1 MESSVVEKDQPVEI
15 KPKMLLTGTVTKLGL
30 AGALIEIGA
39 SQPAVLHISQINSN
53 SEEPVKRVEDVLH
66 VGQEVNVYVRRVKN
80 DHIELTMF
88 KPLDLEW
95 REIKKGMAVH
105 GKVTRLEKFGAF
117 VEIGAERPGLVHIS
131 EMAHGYV
138 RTPSDIVKE
147 GDEVE
152 AEVLDIN
159 RRKKQ
164 IKLSMKA
171 LQPEPQPAEE
181 PVKVSASSQPAQEH
195 TTKEKLHRRK
205 KAPRK
210 SNTSMNNVIFDFE
223 LDEPQQMET
232 EPTVMEI
239 ALRQAMEKAKSRKAQ
254 QEKGRKGKNVSQ
266 EQEDILSRTLEQKA
280 KAS

>member
-15 KPKMLLTGTVTKLGL
+15 KPKMLLTGTVAKLGL

-39 SQPAVLHISQINSN
+39 SQPAVLHISQIDSN

-66 VGQEVNVYVRRVKN
+66 VGQEVTVYVRRVKN

-138 RTPSDIVKE
+138 RTPADIVKE

-152 AEVLDIN
+152 AEVLDVN

-171 LQPEPQPAEE
+171 LQPEPQPVEE
-181 PVKVSASSQPAQEH
+181 PVKASASSQPAQEH
-195 TTKEKLHRRK
+195 AAKDKPNRRK

-210 SNTSMNNVIFDFE
+210 SNASMNNADFDFE
-223 LDEPQQMET
+223 LDEPQETET

-239 ALRQAMEKAKSRKAQ
+239 AMRQAMEKAKSRKAQ
-254 QEKGRKGKNVSQ
+254 QEKAHKNKNVSQ
-266 EQEDILSRTLEQKA
+266 EQEDILSRTLEQKV
-280 KAS
+280 KTS